1 MSKLKYSVGS
11 CVVSHNLRWCV
22 APLLVVVTCCDPRD
36 FPETGGNSAE
46 NIVDKN
52 RNFVLILFSRSKIS
66 IFLKNLVSGLKL
78 RKMRNVFNAIKC
90 YDRNNHFCRRNNMLT
105 TIQFTIF
112 IVVTHLTLFTK
123 QFLIFDLFSVLTRNP
138 FNHYRRFTGHL
149 DFMVVLHVCNC
160 FSKYH
165 NKV

>member
-1 MSKLKYSVGS
+1 MCCTTTSRCNLLWSTWLSWNWRKFSRKYSWQKQQFRPHS
-11 CVVSHNLRWCV
+11 
-22 APLLVVVTCCDPRD
+22 
-36 FPETGGNSAE
+36 
-46 NIVDKN
+46 
-52 RNFVLILFSRSKIS
+52 ILATKIS
-66 IFLKNLVSGLKL
+66 NFLKNFVSGLKL